1 MYACMNLVWGD
12 MCGNEV
18 IEEIKSPDKTLKAII
33 FIRDC
38 GATTGY
44 STQLSILELED
55 RLGNE
60 TGNTLILSDKFGE
73 GLSFD
78 NGGAKVKAVWTSENS
93 LTIYFDNKIEFTK
106 KEEEIKDIEISYEQI
121 VE

>member
-12 MCGNEV
+12 MCGNEIV
-18 IEEIKSPDKTLKAII
+18 EEIKSPDKRLKAII

-44 STQLSILELED
+44 STQLSIIEDEDKLEN
-55 RLGNE
+55 GA
-60 TGNTLILSDKFGE
+60 GNTLILSDKFGD

-93 LTIYFDNKIEFTK
+93 MTIYFDNKIEFTK
-106 KEEEIKDIEISYEQI
+106 QEEEIEGIKITYEQL